1 MQVAL
6 KRIPDVLSSPELT
19 KKVVR
24 EVCILRRLDHPFI
37 ISLRDA
43 FIQPS
48 SAGMSRPLLPRQSG
62 CCASRLATRTGTAPL
77 GVEQLDVCT
86 CLPHLQCSLLAVAL
100 SLLLCRRFNC
110 HHVHKLEVYA
120 DQHIKSLP
128 SAPTA

>member
-48 SAGMSRPLLPRQSG
+48 SSGMLCLFMPIQSG
-62 CCASRLATRTGTAPL
+62 WCASRLATSYRPWHCHTPTLNPKSA
-77 GVEQLDVCT
+77 EK
-86 CLPHLQCSLLAVAL
+86 LQAC
-100 SLLLCRRFNC
+100 
-110 HHVHKLEVYA
+110 
-120 DQHIKSLP
+120 
-128 SAPTA
+128 